1 MATYQLIATAT
12 GTGSSGV
19 LTFSTIPSTYTDLVL
34 KYSLRSDTGGNTE
47 MTIKLNSTVIT
58 QRNLLGNGSTASS
71 TTNAY
76 TVVNATG
83 STASTYTSGE
93 IYIPNYLSTVAKSL
107 SSDAVEENNGT
118 TARAQLT
125 AGLASTVTS
134 AVTTINL
141 TDLYGNWTTAS
152 TAYLYGV
159 KSS

>member
-1 MATYQLIATAT
+1 
-12 GTGSSGV
+12 
-19 LTFSTIPSTYTDLVL
+19 
-34 KYSLRSDTGGNTE
+34 
-47 MTIKLNSTVIT
+47 
-58 QRNLLGNGSTASS
+58 
-71 TTNAY
+71 
-76 TVVNATG
+76 VVNATG